1 MSKPRYDWWSYVK
14 GMIRRYPELCA
25 RQEELRKTSLSPDLS
40 GMPHGHGKISDP
52 VADAA
57 LRELPEI
64 NRREMEAVRK
74 AIEETKRLDTGEERL
89 RMIRLVFGDRTHT
102 LEGAAIKL
110 HRCHRTL
117 VQWNGDFIRCV
128 AKNSEFYEIHFLS
141 HINRTLIYRLRR
153 CLTWFHYRVILSIV
167 F

>member
-14 GMIRRYPELCA
+14 GMIRRYPELCS
-25 RQEELRKTSLSPDLS
+25 RQEELRRTSLSVDLS

-74 AIEETKRLDTGEERL
+74 AIEETERLDTGEERL
-89 RMIRLVFGDRTHT
+89 RMIRLIFWDKTHT
-102 LEGAAIKL
+102 LEGASQKCNVSYITMQRW
-110 HRCHRTL
+110 HR
-117 VQWNGDFIRCV
+117 DFIRTV
-128 AKNSEFYEIHFLS
+128 ATHFGL
-141 HINRTLIYRLRR
+141 LA
-153 CLTWFHYRVILSIV
+153 
-167 F
+167 

>member
-25 RQEELRKTSLSPDLS
+25 KQEELRKTNLSPDLS

-89 RMIRLVFGDRTHT
+89 RMVQLVFWDRTHT
-102 LEGAAIKL
+102 LEGAAQK
-110 HRCHRTL
+110 CHISYITACR
-117 VQWNGDFIRCV
+117 WHKDFI
-128 AKNSEFYEIHFLS
+128 L
-141 HINRTLIYRLRR
+141 
-153 CLTWFHYRVILSIV
+153 LTGKIFGLT
-167 F
+167 